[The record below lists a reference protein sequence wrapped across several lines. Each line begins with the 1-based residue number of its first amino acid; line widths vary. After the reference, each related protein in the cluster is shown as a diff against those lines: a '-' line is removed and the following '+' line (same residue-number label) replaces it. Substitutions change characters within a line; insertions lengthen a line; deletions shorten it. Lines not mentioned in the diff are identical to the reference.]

1 MSCWDGLV
9 KAGLVR
15 REVTLSSH
23 TTYKLGGPAD
33 LYAEVDEAETLS
45 RLGECLAREPI
56 PTLVLGRGSNLLVA
70 DNGFRGLVIRLG
82 QSFSS
87 FEVKSDGVVE
97 AGGSV
102 SLPRMARA
110 AGAAGRGG
118 LEWCV
123 GVPGS
128 VGGAVRQNAGCFGS
142 DTAEVLIDATI
153 VSLDTG
159 LQSVRSAD
167 ELEFSYRHSNVGPKD
182 VVVAARFATTEVD
195 PLLAGEEMRRI
206 TRWRKD
212 HQPGGTLNAGSVF
225 KNPEGGFAG
234 EIIDRLGLK
243 GFEINGVRVSPR
255 HANFIE
261 ADAGSSASDVR
272 ALIEAVRAKVEA
284 ATGIGLETEIQFVGF
299 DGEH

>member
-23 TTYKLGGPAD
+23 TTYTLGGPAD

-167 ELEFSYRHSNVGPKD
+167 ELKFSYRHSNVGPKD

-195 PLLAGEEMRRI
+195 PLVAGEEMRRI